1 MGDWTVSSSVE
12 DFECLIF
19 LCMRLFYVRKGALL
33 LREWKGSQKRYLS
46 RSSFIATPVQSDPLA
61 KLD

>member
-19 LCMRLFYVRKGALL
+19 LCMRLFYVRKGALSL
-33 LREWKGSQKRYLS
+33 KERKGSQKRYLS